1 MRRAHG
7 PDQTTRLP
15 GTPITV
21 STRSRWPTAMTR
33 SLLSRLPNVSQHDHG
48 TCVNPCGIPKQ
59 GLTTLVAA
67 IMAWAQRFFQVRLD
81 KFDPWTID
89 NVAKVLEDVVL

>member
-1 MRRAHG
+1 MR
-7 PDQTTRLP
+7 D
-15 GTPITV
+15 
-21 STRSRWPTAMTR
+21 S
-33 SLLSRLPNVSQHDHG
+33 
-48 TCVNPCGIPKQ
+48 KQ